1 MRVESGEP
9 VRRHA
14 GRLVRAMQFNSQVL
28 RAQGVF
34 VLLVLAAAGGCK
46 KGAPPAPPPTA
57 QAELP
62 PLDVSK
68 DSALLFTHVEPKG
81 TFATTDKPDAVPE
94 IARRLVRVIDPA
106 KGVAERRD
114 TANVYVVDLRELLA
128 NGKARA
134 RAMSREAFE
143 TGALAQLPPGDSS
156 TLAGPHGPPL
166 PEESEEAGTDAGAA
180 GHAPAGSPPVV
191 ILYGTPWCGACKAA
205 RQYLASKHIPFAYR
219 DIENDASAA
228 RELQRKASRLGIPAD
243 RVPIL
248 DVRGRLLVGFDRT
261 RLEALLGDPT

>member
-1 MRVESGEP
+1 LLL
-9 VRRHA
+9 A
-14 GRLVRAMQFNSQVL
+14 GA
-28 RAQGVF
+28 
-34 VLLVLAAAGGCK
+34 CK
-46 KGAPPAPPPTA
+46 KGAPPVAPPAA

-68 DSALLFTHVEPKG
+68 DSALLFTHVEPSG
-81 TFATTDKPDAVPE
+81 NFATTDKADSVPE
-94 IARRLVRVIDPA
+94 VARRLVRVTDPA

-114 TANVYVVDLRELLA
+114 TSSVYVVDLRELLA

-134 RAMSREAFE
+134 RTMSREAFE

-156 TLAGPHGPPL
+156 SLASPHGPPL
-166 PEESEEAGTDAGAA
+166 PDEADATGTDAGAGHPSA
-180 GHAPAGSPPVV
+180 GGPPVV

-205 RQYLASKHIPFAYR
+205 RRYLGSKHIPFAYK
-219 DIENDASAA
+219 DIENDPAAA
-228 RELQRKASRLGIPAD
+228 RELQQKASRLGIPAD

-261 RLEALLGDPT
+261 RLEALLGDAT